1 MINVEEI
8 RDYCLKKP
16 CVTESTPFDE
26 VTLVFKVCDKMFAVV
41 PLDEI
46 ECKIA
51 LKCDPEE
58 AIRLREHYPEAVVPA
73 WHFNKKHWNS
83 INVAQAPG
91 RHEVEQWIDDS
102 YNLVVAGFTRKQKEM
117 LKQAGG

>member
-1 MINVEEI
+1 MNVEEI

-26 VTLVFKVCDKMFAVV
+26 VTLVFKVCEKMFALV
-41 PLDEI
+41 PLDELG
-46 ECKIA
+46 CKIA

-58 AIRLREHYPEAVVPA
+58 AIRLREQYPDAVVPA

-83 INVAQAPG
+83 VIVGRAPG
-91 RHEVEQWIDDS
+91 RRQVEQWIDDS
-102 YNLVVAGFTRKQKEM
+102 YQLVVAGLSRKQKEL
-117 LKQAGG
+117 LKQANG

>member
-1 MINVEEI
+1 MMNVEEI

-26 VTLVFKVCDKMFAVV
+26 VTLVFKVCEKMFALV
-41 PLDEI
+41 PLDEPD
-46 ECKIA
+46 CRIA

-58 AIRLREHYPEAVVPA
+58 AIRLREQIPEAVVPA
-73 WHFNKKHWNS
+73 WHFNKKHWNTV
-83 INVAQAPG
+83 IVTNAPS
-91 RHEVEQWIDDS
+91 RRQVEQWIDDS
-102 YNLVVAGFTRKQKEM
+102 YQLVVAGLSRKQKEL